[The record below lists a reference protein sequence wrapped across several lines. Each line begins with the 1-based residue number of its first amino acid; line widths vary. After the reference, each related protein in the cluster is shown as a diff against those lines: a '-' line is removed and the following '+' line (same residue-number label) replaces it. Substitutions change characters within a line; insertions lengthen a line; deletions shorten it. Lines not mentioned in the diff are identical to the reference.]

1 MAIDTLYWEITGA
14 CNQSCKHCHLG
25 GPSEYSRIGKEE
37 ALSRI
42 DEFHENG
49 VETLLLT
56 GGEPLLNQNVYDM
69 IKQARHYGIDVAL
82 LTNGT
87 LIDRGRA
94 ELLADAAPSTVQI
107 SIDGMKDYHE
117 SIRGEGAFGKLESAV
132 KSLCAVGI
140 QPLMKM
146 TINKYNIDNVMEVID
161 YCSSSGIRVN
171 FSLAQELGN
180 VKENSIMPSPEDYF
194 RLFLGMHA
202 KKKAENL
209 SITLPD
215 FSIEEYIETGVP
227 KSGCSAGLRMAAITK
242 DDYVLPCVFMSGLG
256 LKEGEGISRYDGD
269 SLSASGSLFDLIKEQ
284 NSSEFGC
291 PLRKWQYGFD
301 PYSVYEF
308 ARFVKNETLHH

>member
-25 GPSEYSRIGKEE
+25 GPSEYSQISREE

-42 DEFHENG
+42 DEFYENG
-49 VETLLLT
+49 IETLLLT
-56 GGEPLLNQNVYDM
+56 GGEPLLNPQVYGM
-69 IKQARHYGIDVAL
+69 IKHARDYGIDVAL

-87 LIDRGRA
+87 LIDKRRA
-94 ELLADAAPSTVQI
+94 ELLADAGPSTVQI
-107 SIDGMKDYHE
+107 SIDGMEGYHD
-117 SIRGEGAFGKLESAV
+117 SIRGRGAFGKLECAV
-132 KSLCAVGI
+132 KNLGSAGI
-140 QPLMKM
+140 TPLMKM
-146 TINKYNIDNVMEVID
+146 TINKYNIENVMDVIG
-161 YCSSSGIRVN
+161 YCSHFGLRVN

-180 VKENSIMPSPEDYF
+180 VKENSIMPAPKDYF
-194 RLFLGMHA
+194 RLFLEMHR

-227 KSGCSAGLRMAAITK
+227 KSGCSAGRRMATITK
-242 DDYVLPCVFMSGLG
+242 EDYVIPCVFMSGLG
-256 LKEGEGISRYDGD
+256 LKETDGASRYDRAMFHSPGR
-269 SLSASGSLFDLIKEQ
+269 LFGLIKEQ

-291 PLRKWQYGFD
+291 PLRKWQYGTD

-308 ARFVKNETLHH
+308 ARLMK

>member
-14 CNQSCKHCHLG
+14 CNQSCKHCHLE
-25 GPSEYSRIGKEE
+25 GPSEYSRISKEE

-42 DEFHENG
+42 DKFHEKG

-56 GGEPLLNQNVYDM
+56 GGEPLLNPNVYDM

-87 LIDRGRA
+87 LIDERRA
-94 ELLADAAPSTVQI
+94 ERLADADPSTVQI

-117 SIRGEGAFGKLESAV
+117 SIRGQGAFGKLE
-132 KSLCAVGI
+132 CAVRNLDTVSI
-140 QPLMKM
+140 RPLMKM
-146 TINKYNIDNVMEVID
+146 TINKYNLDNVMGVID
-161 YCSSSGIRVN
+161 YCSGRGLKVN

-180 VKENSIMPSPEDYF
+180 AEGNSIMPTPEEYF
-194 RLFLGMHA
+194 RLFLKMYA
-202 KKKAENL
+202 KKNAENL
-209 SITLPD
+209 GITLPD

-242 DDYVLPCVFMSGLG
+242 DDYILPCVFMSGLG
-256 LKEGEGISRYDGD
+256 LNDSDGALRYNAT
-269 SLSASGSLFDLIKEQ
+269 SLNTPGSLFDLFAGS

-291 PLRKWQYGFD
+291 PLRKWQYGTD
-301 PYSVYEF
+301 LYSVYEF
-308 ARFVKNETLHH
+308 ARYMKK